1 MPREKRFSR
10 KELSEIVK
18 KAREDGKKVV
28 FTNGCFDILHVGHI
42 RLLQASRDLGDLL
55 VVGVNSDG
63 SVKRLKGPSRPVVNE
78 AERAEVI
85 AALEAVDYVVIFSE
99 DTPVE
104 LIGELKPDIHV
115 KGGDY
120 DINSI
125 PEASVIKSYGGVLY
139 SFTLVEGHSTTEII
153 RKIEESTES

>member
-1 MPREKRFSR
+1 MMRREKSFSR
-10 KELSEIVK
+10 KELSEIIR
-18 KAREDGKKVV
+18 KARDEKKTVV

-42 RLLQASRDLGDLL
+42 RLLNASRDLGDLL

-63 SVKRLKGPSRPVVNE
+63 SVRRLKGPSRPLVND

-85 AALEAVDYVVIFSE
+85 AALEAVDYVVVFDE

-125 PEASVIKSYGGVLY
+125 PEASVVKSYGGVLY
-139 SFTLVEGHSTTEII
+139 SFKLVEGHSTTEII
-153 RKIEESTES
+153 RKMEESR

>member
-1 MPREKRFSR
+1 MPREKHFSR

-42 RLLQASRDLGDLL
+42 RLLQASRGLGDLL

-139 SFTLVEGHSTTEII
+139 SFKLVEGHSTTEII

>member
-1 MPREKRFSR
+1 MPREKHFSR

-28 FTNGCFDILHVGHI
+28 FTNGCFDILHVGHV
-42 RLLQASRDLGDLL
+42 RLLQASRGLGDLL

-85 AALEAVDYVVIFSE
+85 AALEAVDYVVIFDE

-153 RKIEESTES
+153 RKIEESTE